1 MPLAKNITMR
11 LDFALL
17 TREAYKVQKKDHT
30 AARGKVE
37 VGNWDDIFNVAGW
50 RPQENTR
57 WTIDGGKD
65 TTKDTKMVEVAVY
78 ETVCEELPAI
88 EPPATELVAV

>member
-1 MPLAKNITMR
+1 MR

-37 VGNWDDIFNVAGW
+37 VGSWDDIFNVAGW

-57 WTIDGGKD
+57 WTSDGRKD
-65 TTKDTKMVEVAVY
+65 TTKDTKMVGME
-78 ETVCEELPAI
+78 
-88 EPPATELVAV
+88 ATTKDSTTASLKHGANMRSGSSRFRLH